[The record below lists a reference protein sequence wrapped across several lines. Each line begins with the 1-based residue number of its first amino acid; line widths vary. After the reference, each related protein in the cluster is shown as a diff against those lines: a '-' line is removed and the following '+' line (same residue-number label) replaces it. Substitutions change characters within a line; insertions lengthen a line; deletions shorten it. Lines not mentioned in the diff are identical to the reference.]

1 MSVSSVLAVIAGTW
15 GVFMALAPILQ
26 MRTMMRS
33 RSSAGVSVAYLS
45 VLMVGFV
52 LWLSYGISLGNPA
65 LIITNI
71 VSLTVIVVTIA
82 IAMHYRKDRTGSGG
96 QAADAVTRSPDR

>member
-1 MSVSSVLAVIAGTW
+1 
-15 GVFMALAPILQ
+15 MALAPILQ
-26 MRTMMRS
+26 MRTMVRS

-71 VSLTVIVVTIA
+71 VSLTVIVITIS
-82 IAMHYRKDRTGSGG
+82 IAMHYRKDQVGTESI
-96 QAADAVTRSPDR
+96 TRSSDR

>member
-1 MSVSSVLAVIAGTW
+1 MLAVVAGTW

-71 VSLTVIVVTIA
+71 VSLTVIVITIS
-82 IAMHYRKDRTGSGG
+82 IAMHYRKAHADTG
-96 QAADAVTRSPDR
+96 AATRSSDR